1 MKNNHIDTGYY
12 YYKPLDIARRIKYDA
27 EAVIEQH
34 RLDRVNT
41 HRTINLPLV
50 GAFAIVDVIVLT
62 AAIINL
68 L

>member
-34 RLDRVNT
+34 RLNRIHT
-41 HRTINLPLV
+41 HKTINLSLV
-50 GAFAIVDVIVLT
+50 GAFTIVDIIVLI
-62 AAIINL
+62 AAIIRL